1 MSKDID
7 GPLAWIVL
15 TLLAQ
20 TCFILLHLGTEWH
33 RVLPFWTHSAAG
45 RRQIMFMARLRQSRR
60 HKGVREVR
68 ITAPIIISLCKTS
81 NMVAEALKDAIAK
94 FMTSRVACCIT
105 VLEFR
110 SSVYCNSGVQGAT
123 QEITSAYPGTRFPSM
138 G

>member
-1 MSKDID
+1 
-7 GPLAWIVL
+7 
-15 TLLAQ
+15 
-20 TCFILLHLGTEWH
+20 
-33 RVLPFWTHSAAG
+33 
-45 RRQIMFMARLRQSRR
+45 MFMARLRQSRR

-68 ITAPIIISLCKTS
+68 ITAHIIISLCKTS
-81 NMVAEALKDAIAK
+81 NMVAEALKDANAK

-105 VLEFR
+105 VLRFSIEFR